1 MITKYPNSF
10 ILSLVILLLSFYLF
24 YIYIYIY
31 IYAYKIIEYIVSIII
46 LGKLLSL
53 KSIKNKKNEFQL
65 AFAHSFFNA
74 LFFFNGGLR
83 F

>member
-1 MITKYPNSF
+1 MISKYPNSF
-10 ILSLVILLLSFYLF
+10 ILSLVSLLLSFYLF

-31 IYAYKIIEYIVSIII
+31 ACKIIEYIVAIII

-65 AFAHSFFNA
+65 AFAHSFFNT
-74 LFFFNGGLR
+74 LFFLNGGLK